1 MLLLAP
7 DGAPD
12 NFTAE
17 ALSPTSILV
26 NWEPLPLINRN
37 GDIMYVITSSPLNNF
52 GGTYEDIVI
61 NVNTTNFTIM
71 NLEES
76 VRFNISVAAFTSVGV
91 GPSSSVL
98 TSTLEA
104 GINLCGHD
112 IINVLVTLAVV

>member
-7 DGAPD
+7 NSAPD

-17 ALSPTSILV
+17 ALSPTIILV
-26 NWEPLPLINRN
+26 NWEPLPPINRN

-61 NVNTTNFTIM
+61 NVDTTNFTIM
-71 NLEES
+71 NLQES

-91 GPSSSVL
+91 GPSSCVL

-112 IINVLVTLAVV
+112 IINVLVKLLL